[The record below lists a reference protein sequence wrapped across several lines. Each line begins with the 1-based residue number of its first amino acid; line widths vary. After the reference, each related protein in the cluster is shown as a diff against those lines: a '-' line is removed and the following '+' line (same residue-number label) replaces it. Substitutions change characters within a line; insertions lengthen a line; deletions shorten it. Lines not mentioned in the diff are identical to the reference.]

1 MFAFPIHH
9 PQPSVHSTS
18 TTTARTQYE
27 RELERLA
34 FLTQQ
39 HEQQR
44 RRAEAAARQAA
55 LAAYVEEQERR
66 HREEAFERAVQQE
79 VERRRLQQA
88 LEHRAALARRAQEER
103 DAALYRQAV
112 VQAAQRRAALV
123 AREQHR
129 RRVEAEQDQRRRIVE
144 ARRQQRA
151 RQSDFPQSLVQLFLD
166 LANSAAHDE
175 PEQQAV
181 AAPAPVVADKA
192 ASSSSRAP
200 SSAAHAEPTLP
211 DPAVEALQKRFE
223 RDAARPAALDTL
235 NGLSTEFDS
244 RLSSFTSPS
253 ALTFQ
258 SPPSPTTSTSPTPPL
273 AFGKPNAAFLGHE
286 DFLVSLLSKVDAV
299 SSGGDKVIK
308 QARKA
313 LVKRVEVELAKLDE
327 LKEHEWERQSQQA
340 ASEAGEGSERA
351 HDDSTA
357 AAAPAPSAD
366 TAVAEPESAKV
377 QPATASSSS
386 SPTLDNSDPASVDA
400 PVDQSTRLTA
410 ESLASLPS
418 DAANPT
424 STVPRPRSRAST
436 TSLASDTSSA
446 VDRYVAEMLRR
457 AKDLADR
464 VDAEEEAE
472 KAASAPA
479 PASGESGSPAEASSA
494 PPAAA
499 VAVEAGAQ
507 VEPVAAKAPSSA
519 PAATE
524 PLEDGVD
531 EEIDVEA
538 TLRLKRSSSATAE
551 PRASDVSAKEE
562 KRAVREEPVEEHEAE
577 DVASEAGTE
586 EFLVV

>member
-112 VQAAQRRAALV
+112 VEAAQRRAALV

-129 RRVEAEQDQRRRIVE
+129 RRVEAEQDHRRRIVE

-151 RQSDFPQSLVQLFLD
+151 RQSDFPHSLVQLFLD
-166 LANSAAHDE
+166 LVNSAAQNE

-181 AAPAPVVADKA
+181 AAPALVVADKA
-192 ASSSSRAP
+192 ASSSSPAP
-200 SSAAHAEPTLP
+200 SSAAHAEPSLP

-223 RDAARPAALDTL
+223 RDAARQAALDTL

-258 SPPSPTTSTSPTPPL
+258 SPPSPTSTSSTPPL
-273 AFGKPNAAFLGHE
+273 AFGKPNAGFLGHE

-340 ASEAGEGSERA
+340 ASEAGEGSERP

-377 QPATASSSS
+377 ESATASSPS
-386 SPTLDNSDPASVDA
+386 SPTLDNSTPTPVDA
-400 PVDQSTRLTA
+400 PADQSTRLTA
-410 ESLASLPS
+410 ESLASLPT
-418 DAANPT
+418 DAANPNP
-424 STVPRPRSRAST
+424 TVPRPRSRAST
-436 TSLASDTSSA
+436 ASLDSDTSSA

-464 VDAEEEAE
+464 IDAEEEAE

-479 PASGESGSPAEASSA
+479 PASDESGSPAEATSV

-499 VAVEAGAQ
+499 EAVEAGALDEQ
-507 VEPVAAKAPSSA
+507 AAVKAPSSR

-531 EEIDVEA
+531 EEIDVEG
-538 TLRLKRSSSATAE
+538 TLRRKRSSSATVE
-551 PRASDVSAKEE
+551 PRASGVSSREGE
-562 KRAVREEPVEEHEAE
+562 SAVRKEAVEEHEAE

>member
-1 MFAFPIHH
+1 MFSLPLHQ
-9 PQPSVHSTS
+9 PQTNLYSTS
-18 TTTARTQYE
+18 SHKARLAYE
-27 RELERLA
+27 QELKRLA
-34 FLTQQ
+34 FLTEQ

-66 HREEAFERAVQQE
+66 HREEAFERAVLQE
-79 VERRRLQQA
+79 VERRRRLQQAALVQQA

-112 VQAAQRRAALV
+112 VEAAQRRAALV
-123 AREQHR
+123 AREQNR

-151 RQSDFPQSLVQLFLD
+151 RQSDLPHSLVQLFLD
-166 LANSAAHDE
+166 LASSAAHDE

-192 ASSSSRAP
+192 ASSSSPAP
-200 SSAAHAEPTLP
+200 TSTATAEPSLP
-211 DPAVEALQKRFE
+211 DPAIEALQKRFE
-223 RDAARPAALDTL
+223 RDAARQAALDTL

-258 SPPSPTTSTSPTPPL
+258 SPPSPTSTSSTPTL

-313 LVKRVEVELAKLDE
+313 LVNRVEVELAKLDE

-366 TAVAEPESAKV
+366 LAAAEPE
-377 QPATASSSS
+377 PATVEPGTASSSS
-386 SPTLDNSDPASVDA
+386 SPTLDNSTLAPVDA
-400 PVDQSTRLTA
+400 PVDQSARLTA
-410 ESLASLPS
+410 ESLASLPT
-418 DAANPT
+418 DAANPHPT
-424 STVPRPRSRAST
+424 PSRPRSRAST
-436 TSLASDTSSA
+436 TSLDSDSSSIVNLY
-446 VDRYVAEMLRR
+446 VDEVLRR

-464 VDAEEEAE
+464 IDAEEEAE
-472 KAASAPA
+472 KAAAAAAPA
-479 PASGESGSPAEASSA
+479 RASDGSATVDGEGSARTSAAENVAQ
-494 PPAAA
+494 AA
-499 VAVEAGAQ
+499 
-507 VEPVAAKAPSSA
+507 SA
-519 PAATE
+519 PAAPVSTAPAATK
-524 PLEDGVD
+524 PLEKDLKEKLV
-531 EEIDVEA
+531 VEA
-538 TLRLKRSSSATAE
+538 TPKLELAPTSAVVADE
-551 PRASDVSAKEE
+551 ERRA
-562 KRAVREEPVEEHEAE
+562 
-577 DVASEAGTE
+577 T
-586 EFLVV
+586 